1 MTEVHSRGLPNGA
14 GGVATGPP
22 AGVEA
27 RYVPAFGP
35 STITPDDPRY
45 DSMLRGTNHRHVG
58 RPDYVRV
65 VTTTEQVVD
74 AVNEAVAA
82 GKRIAVRSGGH
93 GLENFIANPEVKVLL
108 DVSEMTNVYYDS
120 GRRAFAI
127 EAGAMLGHVFRVL
140 FKGWGVT
147 VPAGM
152 CPDVGV
158 GGHFA
163 GGGFG
168 PLSRSYGAVVDYLYA
183 VEVVVVDED
192 GRARAIVATREEDDP
207 HRDLWW
213 AHTGGGGG
221 NFGVV
226 TRYWMRSPGA
236 TSSNPAELL
245 PKAPSATRSGVAIW
259 SWEGMTEQSFTTL
272 LRNFGTWC
280 EENSAPGTPQAR
292 LFPYF
297 HGTHS
302 STQPGLMV
310 GALIDDGV
318 PDAEA
323 LMTAFLDDVAAGV
336 GVEPAMRF
344 QEVQPWLYAAAYP
357 GYGDPGNPGV
367 RRFKIKAAYLRKGYT
382 DRQIAAIHKHFTGEV
397 YNPTQVL
404 LVGYGGQVNTVAP
417 DATATAQRD
426 SILKAAYLGAWASE
440 ADDETNIGLIRDL
453 YRDVYADSGGVPGP
467 DEISDGAYINY
478 PDADLADPELNTSG
492 VPWHTLYY
500 KDNYP
505 RLQAVKKRYDPREVF
520 RHALSIRLP
529 E

>member
-1 MTEVHSRGLPNGA
+1 MTDLQSHGHPNGA
-14 GGVATGPP
+14 VTAVSSEAFTAGGQHQTVLGA
-22 AGVEA
+22 
-27 RYVPAFGP
+27 
-35 STITPDDPRY
+35 STITRDDPRY
-45 DSMLRGTNHRHVG
+45 DSMLRGTNHRFVG
-58 RPDYVRV
+58 SPDYVRV
-65 VTTTEQVVD
+65 VTTTEQVVQ
-74 AVNEAVAA
+74 AVDEAVAS
-82 GKRIAVRSGGH
+82 GRRIAVRSGGH
-93 GLENFIANPEVKVLL
+93 GLENFVADPEVKVLL
-108 DVSEMTNVYYDS
+108 DISEMTAVYYDS

-127 EAGAMLGHVFRVL
+127 ESGATLGHVFRVL

-147 VPAGM
+147 IPAGM
-152 CPDVGV
+152 CPEVGV

-168 PLSRSYGAVVDYLYA
+168 PLSRSLGAVVDYLYA
-183 VEVVVVDED
+183 VEVVVVGED
-192 GRARAIVATREEDDP
+192 GRARAVIATREPGDP

-226 TRYWMRSPGA
+226 TRYWMRSPDA
-236 TSSNPAELL
+236 VSSDPAELL
-245 PKAPSATRSGVAIW
+245 PKAPAATRSGVAIW
-259 SWEGMTEQSFTTL
+259 SWEGMSEEGFTTL
-272 LRNFGTWC
+272 LRNFGTWM
-280 EENSAPGTPQAR
+280 ENNSAAGTPEAK

-297 HGTHS
+297 HGTHKD
-302 STQPGLMV
+302 TPPGLMV
-310 GALIDDGV
+310 GALIDEGV

-323 LMTAFLDDVAAGV
+323 LMTAFLDEVAAGV

-344 QEVQPWLYAAAYP
+344 QEVQPWLYAASYP

-367 RRFKIKAAYLRKGYT
+367 RRFKIKAAYLRKGYS
-382 DRQIAAIHKHFTGEV
+382 DAQIAAVHKHFTGEV
-397 YNPTQVL
+397 YNPAQVL

-440 ADDETNIGLIRDL
+440 ADDDTNVGLIRDL
-453 YRDVYADSGGVPGP
+453 FRDIYAHSGGVPGP
-467 DEISDGAYINY
+467 DELSDGAYINY

-505 RLQAVKKRYDPREVF
+505 RLQQVKKRYDPRNVF

>member
-1 MTEVHSRGLPNGA
+1 MTEVQSRGYPNGVGA
-14 GGVATGPP
+14 GTGLS
-22 AGVEA
+22 GDA
-27 RYVPAFGP
+27 RGGHHPAFGP
-35 STITPDDPRY
+35 STITPGDPRY
-45 DSMLRGTNHRHVG
+45 QSMLRGTNHRFAG
-58 RPDYVRV
+58 SPDYVRV
-65 VTTTEQVVD
+65 VTSTEQVVD
-74 AVNEAVAA
+74 AVNEAVAS
-82 GKRIAVRSGGH
+82 GRRIAVRSGGH

-108 DVSEMTNVYYDS
+108 DVSEMTAVYYDS

-127 EAGAMLGHVFRVL
+127 ESGAMLGHVFRVL

-168 PLSRSYGAVVDYLYA
+168 PLSRSLGAVVDYLYA
-183 VEVVVVDED
+183 VEVVVVGED
-192 GRARAIVATREEDDP
+192 GTARVVVATREEDDP
-207 HRDLWW
+207 HRELWW

-226 TRYWMRSPGA
+226 TRYWVRTPDA
-236 TSSNPAELL
+236 TSSDPAELL
-245 PKAPSATRSGVAIW
+245 PKAPAATRTGMAIW
-259 SWEGMTEQSFTTL
+259 SWDGLTEESFTTL

-280 EENSAPGTPQAR
+280 ENNSAPGTPQANV
-292 LFPYF
+292 FPYF
-297 HGTHS
+297 HGTHH
-302 STQPGLMV
+302 STPPGLAV
-310 GALIDDGV
+310 GGLVDDGV
-318 PDAEA
+318 DGAEE
-323 LMTAFLDDVAAGV
+323 LMTAFLTEVGEGV
-336 GVEPAMRF
+336 GAPPMMSF
-344 QEVQPWLYAAAYP
+344 QDVQPWLYAAAYP

-382 DRQIAAIHKHFTGEV
+382 DRQIAAIHRHFRAEE
-397 YNPTQVL
+397 YNPTQLL

-440 ADDETNIGLIRDL
+440 GEDETNIARMRDL
-453 YRDVYADSGGVPGP
+453 FADVYAHSGGVPVP
-467 DEISDGAYINY
+467 DDVSDGAYINY
-478 PDADLADPELNTSG
+478 PDSDLADPELNTSG

-505 RLQAVKKRYDPREVF
+505 RLQQVKKRYDPTNQF
-520 RHALSIRLP
+520 RHSLSIRLP

>member
-1 MTEVHSRGLPNGA
+1 MTDLQSRAFPNGA
-14 GGVATGPP
+14 AGLAGAAGGTFQAT
-22 AGVEA
+22 
-27 RYVPAFGP
+27 
-35 STITPDDPRY
+35 TITPDDPRY
-45 DSMLRGTNHRHVG
+45 QSMLRGTNHRFVG
-58 RPDYVRV
+58 SPDFVRV
-65 VTTTEQVVD
+65 VTTTQQVID
-74 AVNEAVAA
+74 TVNEAVST
-82 GKRIAVRSGGH
+82 GRRLAVRSGGH
-93 GLENFIANPEVKVLL
+93 GLEDFITNPEVKILL
-108 DVSEMTNVYYDS
+108 DISEMQDVYYDS
-120 GRRAFAI
+120 AMRAFAI
-127 EAGAMLGHVFRVL
+127 ESGAMLSHVFRVL

-168 PLSRSYGAVVDYLYA
+168 PLSRSLGAVVDYLYA
-183 VEVVVVDED
+183 VEVVVAGED
-192 GRARAIVATREEDDP
+192 GEARAIVATREPGDP
-207 HRDLWW
+207 HRELWW

-226 TRYWMRSPGA
+226 TRYWMRTPGA

-245 PKAPSATRSGVAIW
+245 PKAPSATRSGVAFW
-259 SWEGMTEQSFTTL
+259 SWEGMSEESFSTL

-280 EENSAPGTPQAR
+280 ENNSAAGTPQAN

-302 STQPGLMV
+302 STQPGLML

-323 LMTAFLDDVAAGV
+323 LMAAFLDEVGAGV
-336 GVEPAMRF
+336 GVEPMMKF
-344 QEVQPWLYAAAYP
+344 QDVQPWLYAAAYP

-382 DRQIAAIHKHFTGEV
+382 DRQIAAIYRHFTAEV
-397 YNPTQVL
+397 YNPTQLL

-426 SILKAAYLGAWASE
+426 SILKAAFLGAWGSPAE
-440 ADDETNIGLIRDL
+440 DDTNLSLMRQMFA
-453 YRDVYADSGGVPGP
+453 DVYADSGGVPGP
-467 DEISDGAYINY
+467 DEYSDGAYINY
-478 PDADLADPELNTSG
+478 PDADLADPALNTSG

-505 RLQAVKKRYDPREVF
+505 RLQQVKKKYDPRNRF
-520 RHALSIRLP
+520 RHSLSIRLP